1 MADELIPPEGL
12 EPPEKLTP
20 PKPVGRVDPSHVEQ
34 MLPLSAKPDPATLTQ
49 IDARV
54 QDFVDALT
62 ETQMHTEAFAN
73 RMTTIHN
80 LGTQEIRDAANV
92 SNRMLNQP
100 VRAMDD
106 DSEVSTA
113 LLSLRRTVEDLNPAR
128 QETPDRRVLGIFPRS
143 KGVSDYFRKYQSAQS
158 HIDAV
163 LNALHQGQ
171 DELRK
176 DVASIEQEKAN
187 LWGIMGRLQE
197 VIHATRELDR
207 ALTTRLTEIEAT
219 DPAKARIVKEEVL
232 FYVRQKQQDLM
243 TQLAVSVQG
252 YLALDVI
259 RRNNL
264 ELIKGVERA
273 TTTTI
278 SALRTAVIV
287 AQALSNQKLVLD
299 QITALNTTTGSI
311 IASTSELL
319 KTQSGHIH
327 EQAAAAT
334 VGIEQLQTAFDNVFQ
349 TLDMISNYKIEALD
363 TMSKTIGQLSS
374 EVTKATTHLDRVRTR
389 QAIETT
395 GDILPPSEGGR
406 NTGR

>member
-1 MADELIPPEGL
+1 MPDELHPPEGF
-12 EPPEKLTP
+12 EPSATLTP
-20 PKPVGRVDPSHVEQ
+20 PEPVGRVDPSRAEE
-34 MLPLSAKPDPATLTQ
+34 MLPSSGRPDPATLTQ

-54 QDFVDALT
+54 ADFVEALT
-62 ETQMHTEAFAN
+62 ETEMNTEAFAAQ
-73 RMTTIHN
+73 MTTVHN
-80 LGTQEIRDAANV
+80 LGTREIREAANV
-92 SNRMLNQP
+92 ANRMLDQP
-100 VRAMDD
+100 VRALDD

-113 LLSLRRTVEDLNPAR
+113 LLSLRRTVEELNPAR
-128 QETPDRRVLGIFPRS
+128 QELTERRLLGIFPMG
-143 KGVSDYFRKYQSAQS
+143 KGVNDYFRKYQSAQS

-197 VIHATRELDR
+197 VMHATRELDR
-207 ALTTRLTEIEAT
+207 ALTTRLAEIEAT
-219 DPAKARIVKEEVL
+219 DPDKARVVKEEVL

-252 YLALDVI
+252 YMALDVI

-264 ELIKGVERA
+264 ELVKGVERA

-287 AQALSNQKLVLD
+287 AQALSNQRLVLD

-319 KTQSGHIH
+319 KSQSGQIH

-334 VGIEQLQTAFDNVFQ
+334 VGVEQLQTAFDNVFQ
-349 TLDMISNYKIEALD
+349 TLDMISNYKLAALD
-363 TMSKTIGQLSS
+363 TMSRTIGQLSE
-374 EVTKATTHLDRVRTR
+374 EVNKATTHLDRVRTR
-389 QAIETT
+389 QAIEST
-395 GDILPPSEGGR
+395 GDIMPPAE
-406 NTGR
+406 TGSGQRK